1 MLKGTPHDPVVHN
14 ELGLAYVDY
23 GNMFLADTLYKKALS
38 LAPNYAEAHF
48 NLAMLY
54 KEVGSSMNDSN
65 KLKGAREHFEL
76 SVKFAQNEEIIDK
89 GRKYIE
95 EIDLKIKSIET
106 PEETEEITAK
116 IQDIKMEELPLINK
130 MEEEKIQEEI
140 KATEVPE
147 VLEERITY
155 YKDRLKSSPS
165 DPLIYNE
172 LGRAYFEYGNVFLAD
187 SHYRKALELNSSYGE
202 AHFNIALLYKE
213 LGTSLK
219 EINKLKDA
227 LEHFKVSEKCSQ
239 NEEIITKAR
248 NNIELLEKQIRS
260 IEDAEKGEEVSS
272 DLKILKEKEA
282 EKVIEPVKAE
292 EIPEKEE
299 PQTIEYYQELL
310 KTSPDDPLIYTRLGL
325 LYYEKKKPNK
335 AKEHYEKALKLDPNF
350 AEAHM
355 NLGLL
360 YKDKKNVLKTLRHFK
375 LCVKTSKDDSLI
387 KKAREYIKEIED
399 LGASVMETPFETKEI
414 KLEEAKVIDESP
426 LLRELKS
433 SLEKSPD
440 DLEANINIAVLYKE
454 SGDMERAIEHYI
466 KCLSIKPSDAKL
478 CLEVALLYK
487 EQGKFNEAL
496 DYLRICARK
505 ADNSELL
512 DEAKNYI
519 NQIEMLSSE
528 ELAGVKEKVPELV
541 EEKKEVKIE
550 EVKILEKSKEEELK
564 EYEIKLKDEPDNQD
578 VRLQVA
584 RLYGEF
590 EKFDKSISHYK
601 YYLKINSKD
610 FIAHLEIGQVYR
622 NVGNVFNA
630 LKHFRRCIKL
640 TKDEDLKTK
649 VEMYISEI
657 EGMSPDDIAKKETD
671 IKGKEGKNLIEKLTK
686 ELKEK
691 PDDVD
696 LLNRLG
702 EAYYSSGSHKL
713 SCDCYLKVL
722 EIEPMKARTH
732 FNIGLIYRE
741 QKKVLKAL
749 IHFKKY
755 MSLDPQGEYLTEAR
769 HYIEELE

>member
-1 MLKGTPHDPVVHN
+1 M
-14 ELGLAYVDY
+14 
-23 GNMFLADTLYKKALS
+23 
-38 LAPNYAEAHF
+38 
-48 NLAMLY
+48 
-54 KEVGSSMNDSN
+54 
-65 KLKGAREHFEL
+65 
-76 SVKFAQNEEIIDK
+76 
-89 GRKYIE
+89 
-95 EIDLKIKSIET
+95 
-106 PEETEEITAK
+106 
-116 IQDIKMEELPLINK
+116 
-130 MEEEKIQEEI
+130 
-140 KATEVPE
+140 
-147 VLEERITY
+147 
-155 YKDRLKSSPS
+155 
-165 DPLIYNE
+165 
-172 LGRAYFEYGNVFLAD
+172 
-187 SHYRKALELNSSYGE
+187 
-202 AHFNIALLYKE
+202 
-213 LGTSLK
+213 
-219 EINKLKDA
+219 
-227 LEHFKVSEKCSQ
+227 
-239 NEEIITKAR
+239 
-248 NNIELLEKQIRS
+248 
-260 IEDAEKGEEVSS
+260 
-272 DLKILKEKEA
+272 
-282 EKVIEPVKAE
+282 
-292 EIPEKEE
+292 
-299 PQTIEYYQELL
+299 
-310 KTSPDDPLIYTRLGL
+310 
-325 LYYEKKKPNK
+325 
-335 AKEHYEKALKLDPNF
+335 
-350 AEAHM
+350 
-355 NLGLL
+355 
-360 YKDKKNVLKTLRHFK
+360 
-375 LCVKTSKDDSLI
+375 
-387 KKAREYIKEIED
+387 
-399 LGASVMETPFETKEI
+399 
-414 KLEEAKVIDESP
+414 
-426 LLRELKS
+426 
-433 SLEKSPD
+433 
-440 DLEANINIAVLYKE
+440 
-454 SGDMERAIEHYI
+454 
-466 KCLSIKPSDAKL
+466 
-478 CLEVALLYK
+478 
-487 EQGKFNEAL
+487 
-496 DYLRICARK
+496 
-505 ADNSELL
+505 
-512 DEAKNYI
+512 
-519 NQIEMLSSE
+519 
-528 ELAGVKEKVPELV
+528 V